1 MRAVRV
7 LLVDGFAG
15 GPGDTAVEPV
25 GGWLAAAGHE
35 VQPFSLAEGGFDAC
49 MTAAEREAYHTD
61 EPLIT
66 PEARAA
72 ADAVLAAE
80 AIVICYPIVHGTAPA
95 RVKSWQER
103 VFVLGLAFRFA
114 PSGRI
119 TGALDHLH
127 RALVLGVADQPAAAG
142 GPSTPIARWRQDPGR
157 RNAFG
162 PCLARSFWL
171 SSNRTCRSRYVTL
184 PAGSDRARRQ
194 ITRWPA
200 QATR

>member
-1 MRAVRV
+1 M
-7 LLVDGFAG
+7 VDGF
-15 GPGDTAVEPV
+15 EV
-25 GGWLAAAGHE
+25 GRGAAPIDRVTGWLRDGGHE
-35 VQPFSLAEGGFDAC
+35 VHPFSLAGSGFDAY
-49 MTAAEREAYHTD
+49 MTAAEREAYHSD

-80 AIVICYPIVHGTAPA
+80 AVVICYPIVHGTGPA

-127 RALVLGVADQPAAAG
+127 RTLVVGVADQPAPG
-142 GPSTPIARWRQDPGR
+142 WRQSPGR

-171 SSNRTCRSRYVTL
+171 SSNRACRSRYVTL
-184 PAGSDRARRQ
+184 PGDDDRARRQ
-194 ITRWPA
+194 ISRWPTTA
-200 QATR
+200 P

>member
-1 MRAVRV
+1 MRV
-7 LLVDGFAG
+7 LVVDGFEVG
-15 GPGDTAVEPV
+15 RGTAPIDQVT
-25 GGWLAAAGHE
+25 GWLRDGGHE
-35 VQPFSLAEGGFDAC
+35 VHPFSLAGGGFDAC

-72 ADAVLAAE
+72 ADAVLAAK
-80 AIVICYPIVHGTAPA
+80 AVVICYPVVHGTAPA

-127 RALVLGVADQPAAAG
+127 RALVLGVADQPG
-142 GPSTPIARWRQDPGR
+142 SSTTPLTRWRQDPGR

-184 PAGSDRARRQ
+184 PGDDARARRQ
-194 ITRWPA
+194 ISRWPT
-200 QATR
+200 TR

>member
-1 MRAVRV
+1 MRV
-7 LLVDGFAG
+7 LVVDGFEAG
-15 GPGDTAVEPV
+15 RGAAPIDQVT
-25 GGWLAAAGHE
+25 GWLRDGGHD
-35 VQPFSLAEGGFDAC
+35 VHPFSLAEGGFDAC

-80 AIVICYPIVHGTAPA
+80 AVVICYPIVHGTAPA

-127 RALVLGVADQPAAAG
+127 RALVLGVADDQ
-142 GPSTPIARWRQDPGR
+142 IATGWRQAPDR

-171 SSNRTCRSRYVTL
+171 SSNRTCRSRYLTM
-184 PAGSDRARRQ
+184 PSGSDRARRQ
-194 ITRWPA
+194 ISRWPGGA
-200 QATR
+200 R

>member
-1 MRAVRV
+1 MQV
-7 LLVDGFAG
+7 LVVDGFE
-15 GPGDTAVEPV
+15 PGQGRDAIDQVTAWIS
-25 GGWLAAAGHE
+25 GAGHQ
-35 VQPFSLAEGGFDAC
+35 VRPFPLAQRGFDAC

-72 ADAVLAAE
+72 ADAVLAAD

-127 RALVLGVADQPAAAG
+127 RALVLGVASQP
-142 GPSTPIARWRQDPGR
+142 TPGWRRDPGR

-162 PCLARSFWL
+162 PCLARSFFL

-184 PAGSDRARRQ
+184 PTGADRTRRL
-194 ITRWPA
+194 IGRWPV
-200 QATR
+200 TPS

>member
-1 MRAVRV
+1 MRV
-7 LLVDGFAG
+7 LVVDGF
-15 GPGDTAVEPV
+15 EV
-25 GGWLAAAGHE
+25 GQGEARIGQVTGWLRDGGQQVH
-35 VQPFSLAEGGFDAC
+35 PFSLAGGGFDAC

-66 PEARAA
+66 REARAA

-80 AIVICYPIVHGTAPA
+80 AVVICYPVVHGTAPA

-127 RALVLGVADQPAAAG
+127 HALVLGVTDDQPAPA
-142 GPSTPIARWRQDPGR
+142 PLTRWRQDPGR

-184 PAGSDRARRQ
+184 PTGTDRARRQ
-194 ITRWPA
+194 ISRWSTR
-200 QATR
+200 

>member
-1 MRAVRV
+1 MRV
-7 LLVDGFAG
+7 LVVDGFAEG
-15 GPGDTAVEPV
+15 EGAGSIGPVA
-25 GGWLAAAGHE
+25 GWLDAAGHE
-35 VQPFSLAEGGFDAC
+35 VHLFPLAAGGFDAC

-66 PEARAA
+66 PEARSA

-114 PSGRI
+114 PSGKI

-127 RALVLGVADQPAAAG
+127 RALVLGVADQPAG
-142 GPSTPIARWRQDPGR
+142 GWRQSPGR

-171 SSNRTCRSRYVTL
+171 SSNRTCRSRYLTL
-184 PAGSDRARRQ
+184 PAGSDRAHRQ
-194 ITRWPA
+194 ITRWPT
-200 QATR
+200 QAR